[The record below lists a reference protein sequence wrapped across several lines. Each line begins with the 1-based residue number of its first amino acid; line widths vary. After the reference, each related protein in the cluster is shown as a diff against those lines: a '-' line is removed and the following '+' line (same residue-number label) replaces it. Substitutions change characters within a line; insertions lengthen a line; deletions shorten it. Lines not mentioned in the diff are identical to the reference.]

1 MVRNDPPCRSRFYRH
16 WSASAARM
24 ALTAADRKLH
34 GRCAHSANMWA
45 MIADAIDAGD
55 EARFAR
61 LTRNLLYLSP
71 ERLSGS

>member
-1 MVRNDPPCRSRFYRH
+1 MARHDLPRRARFYRH
-16 WSASAARM
+16 WSASAAEM
-24 ALTAADRKLH
+24 ALTADDRKLH
-34 GRCAHSANMWA
+34 GRCAHSANMWS

-55 EARFAR
+55 EVRFAR